1 MPTSG
6 GWKFPVGHS
15 QVVMETTHS
24 RYYNANSAGSSLL
37 PHSWFGIRE
46 GGREGAERGGVPVN
60 GIDGKIMTCAAL
72 WYRSQLSGF
81 KSGHAITTKC
91 PLSL

>member
-46 GGREGAERGGVPVN
+46 GGRGQREEG
-60 GIDGKIMTCAAL
+60 
-72 WYRSQLSGF
+72 
-81 KSGHAITTKC
+81 
-91 PLSL
+91 SL